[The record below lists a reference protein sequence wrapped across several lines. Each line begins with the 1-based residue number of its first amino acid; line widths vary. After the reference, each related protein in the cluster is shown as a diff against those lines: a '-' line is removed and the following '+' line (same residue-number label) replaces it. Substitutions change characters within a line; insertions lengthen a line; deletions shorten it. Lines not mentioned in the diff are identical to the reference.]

1 MSWARLLTSPPPTT
15 SWLLDST
22 VVAALRRDPK
32 GGALW
37 AAEATPPG
45 FFEVGPVGLQSVDRR
60 KLVALLGSIHS
71 RLEGARRSALVVPT
85 GWTRSYVL
93 SFPELPRRQRELEQV
108 VQWRLKKLLPVPP
121 TELRMSLVNLAPSDG
136 VRSMLAVVGLER
148 ALAELEAAFREVGVE
163 VGMITSQIFALA
175 ASPAPGACLLVQQE
189 QGFLSL
195 LLTED
200 GVPRLIRTKH
210 LASSGSLAEAVRR
223 ELSLTLGY
231 IRETLGFASEI
242 GVEVFAESPALGREI
257 EDWRAAQAG
266 VSGLPPRTSP
276 VFAVSGAEARLGAA
290 RVQPLWAVIAE
301 VRR

>member
-15 SWLLDST
+15 SWILDDA
-22 VVAALRRDPK
+22 VVAALRREPK

-45 FFEVGPVGLQSVDRR
+45 VFETGPVGLQSVDRH
-60 KLVALLGSIHS
+60 KLVALLGSLHS
-71 RLEGARRSALVVPT
+71 RLEGARRAAVVVPT

-93 SFPELPRRQRELEQV
+93 SFPDLPRRQRELEQV

-121 TELRMSLVNLAPSDG
+121 TELRMSAVSLAPSNG
-136 VRSMLAVVGLER
+136 ARSILAMVGLER
-148 ALAELEAAFREVGVE
+148 ALGELEAAFREVGVE
-163 VGMITSQIFALA
+163 VGMLTGQIFALA
-175 ASPAPGACLLVQQE
+175 ARPAPGVCLLVQQE

-200 GVPRLIRTKH
+200 GVPRLTRTKH
-210 LASSGSLAEAVRR
+210 LASSGPLAETIRR

-231 IRETLGFASEI
+231 IRESLGIAGEL

-266 VSGLPPRTSP
+266 VSELPPRSSP
-276 VFAVSGAEARLGAA
+276 AFAVGGAEARLGAA
-290 RVQPLWAVIAE
+290 RIQPLWTVIAE
-301 VRR
+301 DRR